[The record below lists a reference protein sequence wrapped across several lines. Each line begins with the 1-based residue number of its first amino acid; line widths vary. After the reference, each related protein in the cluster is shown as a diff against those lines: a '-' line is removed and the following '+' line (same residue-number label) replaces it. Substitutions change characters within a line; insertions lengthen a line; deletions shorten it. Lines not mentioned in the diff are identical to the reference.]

1 MLIFW
6 RRGFFNDCLTTLM
19 LKVPPNMLPENIE
32 FKATMNNSESRGIH
46 IIIVGVF
53 TFHRSELNC
62 SSQN

>member
-1 MLIFW
+1 
-6 RRGFFNDCLTTLM
+6 M

-62 SSQN
+62 SSQNWRQDLF